1 MIRWGLLST
10 AAINAEI
17 IRAGAHAVAVASRSE
32 ARARAFADAHGIPR
46 AHGSYEALLADPEV
60 DAVYVSLPNAL
71 HAEWAIRA
79 LEAGKHVLVEKP
91 FTGIGSEAEAAFDA
105 AARADRVLMEGLM
118 WRFHPQAA
126 VLARLAR
133 ESRPR
138 VVRAVFGFD
147 LPDRGDV
154 RWSAELGGGAL
165 MDVGCYCLSAM
176 RLVCGEP
183 ALVSADAVGDGVDAR
198 IAAVLRFPADVLGT
212 LECGMDM
219 PLRMGLEVVGA
230 EATLHVVPW
239 PQPGDIT
246 IERAGC
252 EPEVVPAEPGGPV
265 RARARGVPHGGRG
278 RRAAPVRARRRGGA
292 GAGDRGGQG
301 ERRRRTRSSPRRSV
315 TCSPSR
321 CSR

>member
-17 IRAGAHAVAVASRSE
+17 IRAGAHAVAVGSRDES
-32 ARARAFADAHGIPR
+32 RARAFADAHDIPR
-46 AHGSYEALLADPEV
+46 AHGSYEALLADPGV

-71 HAEWAIRA
+71 HARWAIRA

-91 FTGIGSEAEAAFDA
+91 FTGSAADAEAAFDA
-105 AARADRVLMEGLM
+105 AERAGRVLMEGLM

-147 LPDRGDV
+147 LPDRSDV

-165 MDVGCYCLSAM
+165 MDVGCYCLSAL

-183 ALVSADAVGDGVDAR
+183 EQVSAEAVGDGVDAR
-198 IAAVLRFPADVLGT
+198 IAAVLRFPGGVLGT
-212 LECGMDM
+212 IECGMDM
-219 PLRMGLEVVGA
+219 PLRMGLEVVGE
-230 EATLHVVPW
+230 EATLGVVPW

-246 IERAGC
+246 IERPGRA
-252 EPEVVPAEPGGPV
+252 PEVVAARPQDPFALELEAFRAAVEDGAPLPFGRDDAVGQ
-265 RARARGVPHGGRG
+265 ARAIEAVGAS
-278 RRAAPVRARRRGGA
+278 AAAGRARRPGA
-292 GAGDRGGQG
+292 A
-301 ERRRRTRSSPRRSV
+301 
-315 TCSPSR
+315 
-321 CSR
+321 

>member
-10 AAINAEI
+10 AAINVEI
-17 IRAGAHAVAVASRSE
+17 IRAGAHAVAVASRSA
-32 ARARAFADAHGIPR
+32 ARAQAFADAHGIPR

-91 FTGIGSEAEAAFDA
+91 FTGVGAEAEAAFDA

-147 LPDRGDV
+147 LPDRSDV

-183 ALVSADAVGDGVDAR
+183 SQVSAEAVGDGVDAR
-198 IAAVLRFPADVLGT
+198 IAAVLRFPGDVLGT

-219 PLRMGLEVVGA
+219 PLRMGLEVVG
-230 EATLHVVPW
+230 EDATLRVVPW

-246 IERAGC
+246 IERPGR
-252 EPEVVPAEPGGPV
+252 EPEVVAAEPSDPFALELEAFRAAVEDGAPLPFGRDDAVAQARAIEAV
-265 RARARGVPHGGRG
+265 RASAGAG
-278 RRAAPVRARRRGGA
+278 RARRPGA
-292 GAGDRGGQG
+292 A
-301 ERRRRTRSSPRRSV
+301 
-315 TCSPSR
+315 
-321 CSR
+321 